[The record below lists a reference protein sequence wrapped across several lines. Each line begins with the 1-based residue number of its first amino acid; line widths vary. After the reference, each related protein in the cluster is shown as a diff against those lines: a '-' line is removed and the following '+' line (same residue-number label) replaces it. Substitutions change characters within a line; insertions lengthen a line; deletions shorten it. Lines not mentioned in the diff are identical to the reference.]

1 MSDKFF
7 FKGRKTPKP
16 KHESFGYNTKRA
28 SKLGTS
34 DNPLNLVV
42 NSEARRAE
50 IEALLSTHE
59 LTANIEVNPEAKE
72 NTLELDGVLNKPQ
85 TTRRLPNKNV
95 TNLIN
100 KLVTYLISKTKHHLH
115 IA

>member
-42 NSEARRAE
+42 NSETRKAE
-50 IEALLSTHE
+50 IETLLSTHE

-85 TTRRLPNKNV
+85 TTRFDKKPNRNEPCPCGSG
-95 TNLIN
+95 N
-100 KLVTYLISKTKHHLH
+100 KFKKCCG
-115 IA
+115 

>member
-7 FKGRKTPKP
+7 FKGRKNPKP

-42 NSEARRAE
+42 GNEERKAE
-50 IEALLSTHE
+50 IEVLLKQHD
-59 LTANIEVNPEAKE
+59 LTANIQINAEIEE
-72 NTLELDGVLNKPQ
+72 NTVELDGILNKPK
-85 TTRRLPNKNV
+85 TTLFDKKPDRNGPCPCGSGNKY
-95 TNLIN
+95 
-100 KLVTYLISKTKHHLH
+100 KKCCG
-115 IA
+115 

>member
-42 NSEARRAE
+42 NSEARKAE
-50 IEALLSTHE
+50 IEALLSSHE

-85 TTRRLPNKNV
+85 TTRFDKKPNRNEPCPCGSG
-95 TNLIN
+95 N
-100 KLVTYLISKTKHHLH
+100 KFKKCCG
-115 IA
+115 

>member
-28 SKLGTS
+28 SKPGTS

-42 NSEARRAE
+42 PSDERKSELE
-50 IEALLSTHE
+50 TLLVAHE
-59 LTANIEVNPEAKE
+59 LTAQIQVNPDVEE
-72 NTLELDGVLNKPQ
+72 NILELDGILNKPK
-85 TTRRLPNKNV
+85 TTRMEKKPNRNEPCPCGSG
-95 TNLIN
+95 N
-100 KLVTYLISKTKHHLH
+100 KYKKCCG
-115 IA
+115 